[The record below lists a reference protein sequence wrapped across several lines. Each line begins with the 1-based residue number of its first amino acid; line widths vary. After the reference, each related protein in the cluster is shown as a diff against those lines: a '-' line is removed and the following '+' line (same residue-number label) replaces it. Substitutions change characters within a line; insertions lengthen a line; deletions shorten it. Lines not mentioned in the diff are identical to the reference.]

1 MTMMIRRGATVDSG
15 RPGTALPA
23 ADPRL
28 PEAASAVAIAVA
40 PADLRPRLDAL
51 VEDQFTGY
59 LALDHTAGQPAGPL
73 GLVLFDAGRPVHAS
87 ATSPASGY
95 NNVGEAA
102 LEQLFAPAPAG
113 PGSVAGPDGA
123 TVRWATHP
131 FNSTVVLALTSLLHP
146 PQLTQPMGSDLGE
159 VALLLRDLAAVKHS
173 GVVQISAARSLTGV
187 GPAPWVHILMHE
199 GTFLGVYS
207 AANRQ
212 LQASLADVNDVLAAP
227 APQLTLYLARG
238 VPAPLPLPTV
248 AAAPSTLSPV
258 TPGATPERDEL
269 LEADLVWFLSRFE
282 RAFGRRK
289 DRKDAQADILRA
301 FGELTNE
308 LAAFVAALPGRGPPT
323 PPAAQGGVS
332 GELTRMQTAGQLGV
346 ELKLGKAG
354 VDGGALAKA
363 YGAQPKRSPAAA
375 AHFRAAST
383 TTLTLIERLLET
395 MLGAFCDAASAGFAR
410 EGCETLLREVRGGLE
425 EVVANP
431 A

>member
-1 MTMMIRRGATVDSG
+1 MMIRRGATVDSG
-15 RPGTALPA
+15 RPGIALPA

-87 ATSPASGY
+87 ATSPASDY

-282 RAFGRRK
+282 RVFGRLKER
-289 DRKDAQADILRA
+289 RDAQADILRA

-308 LAAFVAALPGRGPPT
+308 LGGFVATLGH
-323 PPAAQGGVS
+323 S
-332 GELTRMQTAGQLGV
+332 GEPSPAEVHGVVSLELERVRAAGLLGV
-346 ELKLGKAG
+346 DLKLGKG
-354 VDGGALAKA
+354 GLDPGALGKA
-363 YGAQPKRSPAAA
+363 YGAQPKHSYAAA
-375 AHFRAAST
+375 EYFQAAT
-383 TTLTLIERLLET
+383 TGLLAVIERLLER
-395 MLGAFCDAASAGFAR
+395 MLAGFYDASLARDAR
-410 EGCETLLREVRGGLE
+410 ESCESLLREVRAGL
-425 EVVANP
+425 AQTP
-431 A
+431 AGAI